1 MGMKDA
7 YRFADRLMRDR
18 VTERAPGALDDI
30 SELSRSDVIVTT
42 GCYDWIQNVFTESD
56 VPHTVVDA
64 GRLQRARLDPSQVV
78 FVNCPGKF
86 TRKAVHKLRQFVH
99 DGGFLFTTDWALKNV
114 IEPAFPLSLIHI

>member
-1 MGMKDA
+1 MGMKEA

-30 SELSRSDVIVTT
+30 SDLSRSDVIVTT

-64 GRLQRARLDPSQVV
+64 DRLQRARLDPS
-78 FVNCPGKF
+78 
-86 TRKAVHKLRQFVH
+86 
-99 DGGFLFTTDWALKNV
+99 
-114 IEPAFPLSLIHI
+114 